1 MKNKSAFHCFFTAP
15 CSVSDRVLLKCLKND
30 PQIKNVYLCF
40 DNDEPGQQ
48 ANKKIIEKLKEIHP
62 EINTQ
67 ILIPFNKDW
76 NEDLLMRNQGGAE
89 QCQAQRS

>member
-1 MKNKSAFHCFFTAP
+1 MHSNQNWQQHSYAAA
-15 CSVSDRVLLKCLKND
+15 CSVSDRVLLECLKND
-30 PQIKNVYLCF
+30 SQIKNVYLCF
-40 DNDEPGQQ
+40 DNDEAGQQ
-48 ANKKIIEKLKEIHP
+48 ANRRIRDKLKEIHP

-76 NEDLLMRNQGGAE
+76 NEDLLMRNGGAE